1 MDQLLPLSPQHLHLL
16 IHPHPTSL
24 LLNLAANLAQRGPLT
39 VFDGGNGFNIYTV
52 AAALRRGGT
61 NVQQA
66 LGRILVARAFTCY
79 QMAALVCQA
88 PIKAAAPEGAAPQAA
103 PLMVLDFLSTF
114 QDENVP
120 IGERKR
126 LLKGCLPVLRQR
138 CRSAP
143 ILVSI
148 RQELPEFMSMLMEAA
163 DDIWQADP
171 PQQQPVQGTLWV
183 S

>member
-39 VFDGGNGFNIYTV
+39 VFDGGNSFNIYTV
-52 AAALRRGGT
+52 AGALRRGGA

-66 LGRILVARAFTCY
+66 
-79 QMAALVCQA
+79 
-88 PIKAAAPEGAAPQAA
+88 EGVSPQAA
-103 PLMVLDFLSTF
+103 PVMVLDFLSTF
-114 QDENVP
+114 QDENIP
-120 IGERKR
+120 LGERKR

-148 RQELPEFMSMLMEAA
+148 RQELPEFTNMLMEAA

-171 PQQQPVQGTLWV
+171 PPQQPIQGTLWV